1 MACFNITIGRDSQLS
16 VETSLVQD
24 IQSCKVVRVAEE
36 LKVKSSMMKSLQVET
51 SRLNQSLDIDCRLVC
66 SLSDL
71 AAWLRVSPDEVQ
83 WITDDMGVYF
93 DVMSNVDWVVVI
105 EETQH
110 K

>member
-36 LKVKSSMMKSLQVET
+36 LEIKSSIMKCLQVTT
-51 SRLNQSLDIDCRLVC
+51 SRLNLPLDIDCRLVC

-71 AAWLRVSPDEVQ
+71 TAWLRVTPEEVQ

-93 DVMSNVDWVVVI
+93 DVVSNVEWTVVI
-105 EETQH
+105 D
-110 K
+110 